1 MADSDFAAIFS
12 ALGDKTRFKLF
23 QLIASEPQGCVSQ
36 MAEHLK
42 ISPACVSQ
50 HMKILADA
58 GLVTRVRHGQRVCYT
73 ISTDSPSKQLLSEL
87 IFNTKATTRGPSLQK
102 ELQKL

>member
-1 MADSDFAAIFS
+1 MAAEDFATIFN

-23 QLIASEPQGCVSQ
+23 QLIANEPQGCVSQ
-36 MAEHLK
+36 MAEHLQ

-58 GLVTRVRHGQRVCYT
+58 GLVTRVRTGQRVCYT
-73 ISTDSPSKQLLSEL
+73 ISTDSPSKQTLSEM
-87 IFNTKATTRGPSLQK
+87 IFSNQTSEQGSSLQ
-102 ELQKL
+102 EVLQKH